1 MKYTNSVDLAIDCYK
16 KADIDN
22 MLLSYSTGSYVDYN
36 LANKVSTTGDASISG
51 NLDVGQD
58 QAQTAIKPYVNH
70 IGKQVMW
77 KWKPDGLIKVISIL
91 KLIIQMVCYYLL
103 LKIR

>member
-51 NLDVGQD
+51 NLDVG
-58 QAQTAIKPYVNH
+58 TTSNNSTKIHGTKMLLHMLYLKPITVIIQIGISKMDH
-70 IGKQVMW
+70 IPKH
-77 KWKPDGLIKVISIL
+77 GLIS
-91 KLIIQMVCYYLL
+91 Q
-103 LKIR
+103 